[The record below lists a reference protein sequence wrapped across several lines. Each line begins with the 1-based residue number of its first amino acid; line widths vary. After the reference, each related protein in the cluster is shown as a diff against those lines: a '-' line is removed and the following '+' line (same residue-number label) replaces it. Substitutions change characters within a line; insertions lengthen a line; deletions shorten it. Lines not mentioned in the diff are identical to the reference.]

1 MRSRDQAETAEAVE
15 GRELAKGKTGEH
27 TRVRTQCRS
36 ARQRALD
43 RIRQAA
49 RRDRAK
55 PLTALWHHVYDVNRL
70 REAYYGLNR
79 KAAPGVDGQTW
90 AAYGEHLEVNLRD
103 LSERL
108 KRGAYH
114 ARPVERVSIPK
125 PDGRQ
130 RPIGIPM
137 GHAYCTP
144 SHALWV
150 SEWGQAGETGPPSI
164 RAIPYVGECR
174 GLRCRTGVRKAA
186 IYSGV
191 RVIQRGWC
199 RASWR
204 YSSWPAL
211 HH

>member
-137 GHAYCTP
+137 CPAYCT
-144 SHALWV
+144 SYQWALGMAVACLW
-150 SEWGQAGETGPPSI
+150 WGSQRRRRLPQYTPGSCGWQTPRLALPAGL
-164 RAIPYVGECR
+164 A
-174 GLRCRTGVRKAA
+174 
-186 IYSGV
+186 
-191 RVIQRGWC
+191 QRGDH
-199 RASWR
+199 
-204 YSSWPAL
+204 P
-211 HH
+211 